1 MIIMLTTGTGHVD
14 VHGKK

>member
-1 MIIMLTTGTGHVD
+1 MIIMLTTGTGHDD